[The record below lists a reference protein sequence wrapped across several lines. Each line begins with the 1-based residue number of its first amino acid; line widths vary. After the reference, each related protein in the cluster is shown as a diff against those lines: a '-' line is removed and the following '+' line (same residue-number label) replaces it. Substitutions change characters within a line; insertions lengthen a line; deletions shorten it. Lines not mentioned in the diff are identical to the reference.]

1 MSITQT
7 EKGIPLI
14 DVSIEKKELSPE
26 RKAELDKAT
35 RERREEKKELIF
47 NNAIL
52 VSKLGKKDYKRF
64 KEEDGEPAVGIY
76 LRYSDSKG
84 MVIDFTDPGIVLL
97 KDVEELYT
105 EGVYWLTGDTT
116 VTTNNNDKSMVQRRF
131 LMKGSAEKVKIR
143 ILVSELLTL
152 SWLSYLIMTGNRTP
166 EIQAQI
172 EAVEQWVGDRKLII
186 TSTTTPPYS
195 VNGLK
200 IMRGKERRKRV

>member
-186 TSTTTPPYS
+186 TSTTTPYS
-195 VNGLK
+195 MYGLK